1 VLRRLF
7 VTTALL
13 TALAGCAGTAA
24 GTGAESAGGTTS
36 AAPTQLSLPATA
48 AEGAASEAVGTSAG
62 GPSDEQATG
71 STDDGGASG
80 EAPEPD
86 PTAQPVL
93 LLEAGG
99 LGVVLDD
106 TRIEHLP
113 FGTAATTVRGAVAR
127 LVGPLATKRRTDCK
141 QGLRTSSTAGGL
153 ELLFRGT
160 RFVGWTDT
168 GRPGRPLTT
177 GDGIGV
183 GITVAALEDSGTDVT
198 LDPLPGGGGEWTSG
212 PGGLYGRSTSVAATG
227 RVTLVSSGETC
238 LPD

>member
-1 VLRRLF
+1 MD
-7 VTTALL
+7 TPAP
-13 TALAGCAGTAA
+13 A
-24 GTGAESAGGTTS
+24 TGASDAGSDST
-36 AAPTQLSLPATA
+36 PTRTPVTLPTPA
-48 AEGAASEAVGTSAG
+48 AEGAASEAVATS
-62 GPSDEQATG
+62 TG
-71 STDDGGASG
+71 DDAASTDGGAATG

-86 PTAQPVL
+86 PPSQPVL

-113 FGTAATTVRGAVAR
+113 FGTTASTVRRVVTR
-127 LVGPLATKRRTDCK
+127 LVGAPVTRRRTDCE
-141 QGLRTSSTAGGL
+141 QGLRTSSTVGGL

-168 GRPGRPLTT
+168 GTRGRRLTT

-183 GITVAALEDSGTDVT
+183 GITVAALKDSGTDVT
-198 LDPLPGGGGEWTSG
+198 LDRLPGGGGEWTSG
-212 PGGLYGRSTSVAATG
+212 PGGLYGRTTSVAATG

-238 LPD
+238 LTD